1 MQESE
6 AGGLD
11 YVLNSKPELQSSETL
26 PQIKQQ
32 QGKTLQSFKLR
43 HVKTGATVSPV
54 RGLE

>member
-6 AGGLD
+6 AGRLD

-43 HVKTGATVSPV
+43 HVKTGATVSLV